1 MNDFSV
7 QKLQYLSY
15 VITTLQIAK
24 YLLINLINLVV
35 KNSISV
41 TLFLLLLV
49 VHLCIRAVTK
59 NYYQFLI
66 VAVVV
71 VMHYY

>member
-1 MNDFSV
+1 M
-7 QKLQYLSY
+7 
-15 VITTLQIAK
+15 AK
-24 YLLINLINLVV
+24 YLLINLIDLVV

-66 VAVVV
+66 VAAVV
-71 VMHYY
+71 VMRYY